1 MPGMAIL
8 PFGSPTPRLSPAL
21 AAPPTV
27 RLGHFHDGPVGWGRS
42 DENAFHYCPR
52 VSLPSDPSQI
62 YLGGE
67 PAEDERRA
75 AKHRL
80 VREVKRVVDNAA
92 LLDVG
97 ANDAHGLSVFADEAG
112 NFADRLEQAPSLRA
126 FGGAAVA
133 GPADAVL
140 AERSPVSG
148 RSNPL
153 APPLHLEMTEG
164 VTRAWAIWTDAY
176 EGPPGCLHGGFVA
189 AAFDDV
195 MGLAQMA
202 SGRAG
207 FTGTLTVRMLK
218 PTPLHQ
224 RIDYE
229 AWLDHA
235 EGRKIWCKAA
245 ARHGDVLLGEAE
257 ILFISPRAEFWD
269 D

>member
-1 MPGMAIL
+1 VG
-8 PFGSPTPRLSPAL
+8 
-21 AAPPTV
+21 AATPTV
-27 RLGHFHDGPVGWGRS
+27 RVGHFLDGPVGPGGG

-80 VREVKRVVDNAA
+80 IREVKRVVDNAA

-97 ANDAHGLSVFADEAG
+97 ANGAQGLSAFADEAG
-112 NFADRLEQAPSLRA
+112 DFANRLEQAPSLRA

-164 VTRAWAIWTDAY
+164 VTRAWAVWTDAY
-176 EGPPGCLHGGFVA
+176 EGPPGCLHGGWVA

-202 SGRAG
+202 SGKAG
-207 FTGTLTVRMLK
+207 FTGTLTVKMLK
-218 PTPLHQ
+218 PTPLHK

-229 AWLDHA
+229 AGLDRV
-235 EGRKIWCKAA
+235 EGRKIWCKAT
-245 ARHGDVLLGEAE
+245 ARCGDELLGEAE
-257 ILFISPRAEFWD
+257 IVFISPRAPFWAE
-269 D
+269 